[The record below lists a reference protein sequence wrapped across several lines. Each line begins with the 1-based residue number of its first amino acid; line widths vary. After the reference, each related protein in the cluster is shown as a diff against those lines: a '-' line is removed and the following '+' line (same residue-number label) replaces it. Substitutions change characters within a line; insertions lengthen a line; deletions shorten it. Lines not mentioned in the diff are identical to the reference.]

1 MTVLVILAQLV
12 LAFPA
17 IFGAVMLNRK
27 FYSAMQKLLRGK
39 LLFVATVGLLAFEVS
54 FVTAIQHLSFWY
66 YFGLDS
72 CMYVGLVAI
81 GANRLYRI
89 AQILVRELK

>member
-1 MTVLVILAQLV
+1 MTIVVILAELV

-27 FYSAMQKLLRGK
+27 FYSAMRKLLQGK
-39 LLFVATVGLLAFEVS
+39 LLFIAMLGFLAFEVS

-66 YFGLDS
+66 YLGLDS

-81 GANRLYRI
+81 GANKLYRI
-89 AQILVRELK
+89 AQILGRELA